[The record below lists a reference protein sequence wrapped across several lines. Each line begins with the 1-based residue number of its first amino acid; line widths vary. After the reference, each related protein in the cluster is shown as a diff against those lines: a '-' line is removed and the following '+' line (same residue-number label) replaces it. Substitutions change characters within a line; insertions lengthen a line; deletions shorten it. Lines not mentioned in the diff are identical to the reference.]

1 MDKSFEEKF
10 LSEYKKLN
18 EQQRQAVDA
27 IEGPVMV
34 IAGAGTGKTQTITI
48 RIGKILSSPN
58 QVNPN
63 NILCLTFTENAALN
77 MRSRLLSVI
86 GPSAYGVR
94 ISTFHGFC
102 NSVIRDNP
110 EKFLFSPKE
119 STAIDDIKQIQI
131 IHQIIDSLPVNS
143 SLKNINSPYY
153 YQKDIIRSIQNL
165 KRENITPDDF
175 KTLIDHAT
183 DFVKTATP
191 SVDSLSAVRAS
202 KNATPQIIGIIE
214 SLLSQNLNILYQT
227 RIKYYLDLFS
237 QNQISLSVLKQEIK
251 SFITKTQASLDKQK
265 DLLAVYREYQEQLV
279 KQNLFDFEDMIL
291 WVVNAFKNDKNLL
304 ADYQEKFQ
312 YILVDEFQDTNSAQM
327 EVINLLIQS
336 QEKPNIFVVGDDDQ
350 SIFRFQGAA
359 VENIYTFYQKYQD
372 QIKVI
377 PLKNNY
383 RSHRLILQSSEC
395 VIKNNQAR
403 ISNFITNLD
412 KTLIAT
418 KDYDPDP
425 INLFV
430 ANSDTEENFY
440 IAKKIKEI
448 LDNNASNPD
457 FKPSEVA
464 VLFRN
469 NKDIQNLIPFLNQ
482 LQINYLRSD
491 SIDILNNLYI
501 QQLIDLL
508 RYLDNP
514 EDDVLLGKIL
524 SFRFLKINSLDLY
537 HLFRFSRK
545 NSLPLSQLIDDPEKL
560 NSLEITKKTQLKLAS
575 FVKKVAQ
582 IQKDKENIPLT
593 EIFLKVIKK
602 FKYLKYIL
610 THGDIVLL
618 KQVDRLYSHLKTSL
632 LVEQIDL
639 RQWVTNISTLVENE
653 ISINSL
659 PLVDNLDNSIRLM
672 TVHKSKGLEFEHVF
686 LIKVLSGHWD
696 SSVSRSNIKLPLG
709 IIKTDISSISL
720 DKDIEEDR
728 RLFYVALTRAKKQ
741 IYLSYTKFNESG
753 REQLP
758 SIFINEI
765 DPSLIQKVASNF
777 ATEASALQNLFIPT
791 LPKMLSFS
799 LQDYLKNY
807 LAHEYRFNIT
817 HLNSYLKCP
826 LCFFFKTILKL
837 PDKKNLPA
845 SFGTSVHA
853 SLSYLFN
860 VFKDKKSLIRLEK
873 FLSIF
878 ENNLQK
884 QNISKPDFEFLLNKG
899 KKTLTDY
906 YQNYQNSF
914 NGNCFTEHDFKFYNA
929 RLGDIPLT
937 GKIDKI
943 ELLDGKNVNVV
954 DFKTGKPDSKYQQ
967 LSPEGDYF
975 RQLVFYKLLCQ
986 QSVGFPYLVKSGT
999 IDFIEKDN
1007 RGFYKKVDFQIT
1019 DQHVSELSKLITD
1032 TYQKIL
1038 NLEFAPSPKCE
1049 DKDHL
1054 HYLFEKYFKNET

>member
-1 MDKSFEEKF
+1 MGENFQNKF
-10 LSEYKKLN
+10 VSEYKRLNLEQKL
-18 EQQRQAVDA
+18 AVDT

-34 IAGAGTGKTQTITI
+34 IAGAGTGKTQTITL
-48 RIGKILSSPN
+48 RIGKILSDS

-77 MRSRLLSVI
+77 MRSRLLSII
-86 GPSAYGVR
+86 GPTAYGVR

-110 EKFLFSPKE
+110 EKFLSSPKE
-119 STAIDDIKQIQI
+119 SVAIDDVKQIQLVR
-131 IHQIIDSLPVNS
+131 QLIDSLPNTS
-143 SLKNINSPYY
+143 SFKNINFAYF

-165 KRENITPDDF
+165 KRENIIPDRF
-175 KTLIDHAT
+175 KELIEYAQ
-183 DFVKTATP
+183 DFVKIATP
-191 SVDSLSAVRAS
+191 TVEALSSVRAS
-202 KNATPQIIGIIE
+202 PKATPEITGIIE
-214 SLLSQNLNILYQT
+214 SLLSQNLNIFYHT
-227 RIKYYLDLFS
+227 RIKYYLNLFS
-237 QNQISLSVLKQEIK
+237 QNEITLSVLKQEIK
-251 SFITKTQASLDKQK
+251 DFIIKTQNSLDKQK
-265 DLLAVYREYQEQLV
+265 DLLTVYREYQQQLI

-291 WVVNAFKNDKNLL
+291 WVVNAFNNDKNLL

-327 EVINLLIQS
+327 EIINLLTQS

-359 VENIYTFYQKYQD
+359 IENIYTFYQRYQP

-377 PLKNNY
+377 ALKNNY
-383 RSHRLILQSSEC
+383 RSHRLILQSSDN
-395 VIKNNQAR
+395 VIKNNQTR
-403 ISNFITNLD
+403 ISKFIDNLD
-412 KTLIAT
+412 KTLVAT
-418 KDYDPDP
+418 KVYDPDP

-448 LDNNASNPD
+448 IDANTSNSD
-457 FKPSEVA
+457 FKPSEIA

-469 NKDIQNLIPFLNQ
+469 NKDTQNLIPFLNQ
-482 LQINYLRSD
+482 LQIRYLRSD
-491 SIDILNNLYI
+491 SIDILDSLYI

-514 EDDVLLGKIL
+514 DNDVLLGRIL
-524 SFRFLKINSLDLY
+524 SFRFLNINSLDLY
-537 HLFRFSRK
+537 RLFHYSRK
-545 NSLPLSQLIDDPEKL
+545 NNISLSELIINHQKL
-560 NSLEITKKTQLKLAS
+560 KDFDITKKTQTKLAN

-582 IQKDKENIPLT
+582 IQKDQQNLPLT
-593 EIFLKVIKK
+593 EIFLKVINR

-610 THGDIVLL
+610 IKSDITLL

-632 LVEQIDL
+632 LVGKIDL
-639 RQWVTNISTLVENE
+639 HQWIINLSTLVENE
-653 ISINSL
+653 ISVNSL
-659 PLVDNLDNSIRLM
+659 PLVDDLDNSIRLM

-709 IIKTDISSISL
+709 IIKTDISTVSI

-758 SIFINEI
+758 SVFINEI
-765 DPSLIQKVASNF
+765 DPLLIQKVSSNF
-777 ATEASALQNLFIPT
+777 QTEATALQNLFIPT
-791 LPKMLSFS
+791 LPKMASFS
-799 LQDYLKNY
+799 LQGYLKNY
-807 LAHEYRFNIT
+807 LTDEYRFNIT

-826 LCFFFKTILKL
+826 LCFFFKTVLKL
-837 PDKKNLPA
+837 PDSKNLSA

-853 SLSYLFN
+853 SLNYLFN
-860 VFKDKKSLIRLEK
+860 IYKDKKVLIPLEK

-878 ENNLQK
+878 KDNLYK
-884 QNISKPDFEFLLNKG
+884 QNISKTDFEFLYTKG
-899 KKTLTDY
+899 KTTLTNY

-914 NGNCFTEHDFKFYNA
+914 NGDCFTEHDFKFYNA

-967 LSPEGDYF
+967 LSSEGDYF

-986 QSVGFPYLVKSGT
+986 QSVGFPYHVKSGT

-1007 RGFYKKVDFQIT
+1007 RGFYKKVDFQLT

-1038 NLEFAPSPKCE
+1038 NLEFAPSSKC
-1049 DKDHL
+1049 DDPDHL
-1054 HYLFEKYFKNET
+1054 HYLFDKYFKNET